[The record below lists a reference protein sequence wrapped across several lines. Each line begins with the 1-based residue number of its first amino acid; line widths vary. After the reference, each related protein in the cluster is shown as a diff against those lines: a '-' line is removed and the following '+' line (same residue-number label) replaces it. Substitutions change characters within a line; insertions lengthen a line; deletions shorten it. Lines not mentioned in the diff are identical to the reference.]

1 MGVFTEVWEYVSLTL
16 FLVPGTIFL
25 LLCYLIQ
32 LDDLVNCL
40 VLLHLVKPCLID
52 EFWKSLPPPFFEGR
66 QKSTESVGGGKGWE
80 LGGVDGGNPG
90 VRMYCIKEE

>member
-1 MGVFTEVWEYVSLTL
+1 MNSGSL
-16 FLVPGTIFL
+16 
-25 LLCYLIQ
+25 
-32 LDDLVNCL
+32 
-40 VLLHLVKPCLID
+40 
-52 EFWKSLPPPFFEGR
+52 SPPPFFEGR